1 MKVYKFNF
9 KSKMVEIMT
18 PESILTKII
27 NGSVKAELDGNV
39 KYLGD
44 VKNNYEPTY
53 FERTRALIFDDDFN
67 VDVDKATNVFIN
79 MIIFSKQLKLDSFLK
94 VETDKIE
101 YFKSLLR

>member
-1 MKVYKFNF
+1 
-9 KSKMVEIMT
+9 
-18 PESILTKII
+18 
-27 NGSVKAELDGNV
+27 
-39 KYLGD
+39 